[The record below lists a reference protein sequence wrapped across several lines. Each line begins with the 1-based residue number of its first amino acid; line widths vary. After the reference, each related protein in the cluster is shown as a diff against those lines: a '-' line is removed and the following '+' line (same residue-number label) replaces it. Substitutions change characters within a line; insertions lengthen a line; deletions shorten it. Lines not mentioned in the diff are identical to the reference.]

1 MKHVT
6 DIVVPQNEAFVNY
19 SGFTEEHLLPGHAML
34 VQKLVELDFNKQA
47 VCKKYAN
54 KKFLKASIFAVD
66 WARNNFEE
74 EGRMDGMVLQE

>member
-1 MKHVT
+1 M
-6 DIVVPQNEAFVNY
+6 
-19 SGFTEEHLLPGHAML
+19 
-34 VQKLVELDFNKQA
+34 ELDFSKQA